1 MLRTEENIY
10 CSVFDS
16 SIVRRN
22 KNITAPRKV
31 ETYELE
37 LFHESTGVS
46 HINGKAYPVRRGML
60 LCAKPG
66 DTRYSELP
74 VKCSFIRIAPVGGDI
89 EKLLASFPPIVYIN
103 DEKKM
108 ETLFGLMEKLSN
120 SFIAKERSEIAQVRM
135 NVLLLEIIYRCMR
148 VYEGAADTLD
158 LPTNQRVRDAYEYIN
173 ENFMDDCSLEKIAA
187 SVHIT
192 PNYLHTI
199 FTQQLGITPLAYV
212 THKRIERAKLHIMTG
227 EKSMQEIA
235 LSLGFCSQS
244 HFSKVFKSYCGITPV
259 QYRNN
264 LLDRYT
270 LFSTETEK

>member
-22 KNITAPRKV
+22 KRVSSRRKV

-37 LFHESTGVS
+37 LFHDCAGVS
-46 HINGKAYPVRRGML
+46 HINGRAYPVRRGML

-74 VKCSFIRIAPVGGDI
+74 VKCNFIRIAAVGSDI
-89 EKLLASFPPIVYIN
+89 ENIIAAFPPVIYID
-103 DEKKM
+103 DEKKT

-120 SFIAKERSEIAQVRM
+120 CFINKEQGATAQMRM

-148 VYEGAADTLD
+148 IYEGAAEPSD
-158 LPTNQRVRDAYEYIN
+158 LPANRRVRAAYEYIN
-173 ENFMDDCSLEKIAA
+173 ENFAGDCSLEKIAA
-187 SVHIT
+187 SVHLS

-199 FTQQLGITPLAYV
+199 FTRQIGMTPYAYV
-212 THKRIERAKLHIMTG
+212 THKRMEWAKLQIMTG

-235 LSLGFCSQS
+235 LSLGFCSQA
-244 HFSKVFKSYCGITPV
+244 HFNKIFKSHCGMTPAK
-259 QYRNN
+259 YRES
-264 LLDRYT
+264 LIDRYT
-270 LFSTETEK
+270 LFATDSEK